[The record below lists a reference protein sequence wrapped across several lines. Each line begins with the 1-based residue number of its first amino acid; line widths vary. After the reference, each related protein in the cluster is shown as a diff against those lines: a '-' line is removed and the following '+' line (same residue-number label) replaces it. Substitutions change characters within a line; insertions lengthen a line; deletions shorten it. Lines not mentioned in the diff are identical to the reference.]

1 MSKVKRRKFLQI
13 STAALITSATHK
25 VLGDSSAVSL
35 HGAAGTLRADGPN
48 YSWEYSL
55 SEDKFR
61 LLDSKK
67 RLVVD
72 GKAQPSIITS
82 PALEPS
88 VRRCSKGKLIQHRID
103 SDRITLR
110 YEGVNGSARCSIT
123 WRFDDKGVWIEPVV
137 YESPASEDIVSLHY
151 FADGDGRESTS
162 TLHSTY
168 LVVPGISEGS
178 SVSPIVR
185 DVVHLDEDIWLGR
198 GSGTPGLLQQ
208 WGLPLHYFCGFSLTE
223 TNGFQKMFT
232 DGRSDAFVCGL
243 ADLPNGDVFLNLHE
257 GRSSLWIDYR
267 SDLWKHLRTP
277 GPVTLGSTLFWA
289 IGPDYYDA
297 IGKYYEGLVQAGI
310 IRRHTNSEKKTA
322 IALTPQIGTWAAQV
336 DRNTAGDHLTEAF
349 LNEFYDQFKA
359 SGVKA
364 GMLSIDD
371 KWEGAYGNLQHS
383 AERFPHFEQFLEK
396 VRGEGYRIG
405 LWAAFMRCE
414 RPSDIGLSTD
424 HMLKDAE
431 GKPFMAGGSPRYY
444 ILDFTQPLVQK
455 TLSDLARRFIRR
467 YRPDLVKF
475 DFGYE
480 LPSVSVSAPQ
490 DRKWMG
496 ERMMWK
502 GLDVVIKAMREEN
515 PDLVV
520 MYYSLSP
527 LFLDYFDLIST
538 DDLFLA
544 SGEYD
549 LEANRRFYFS
559 SLLGPLGIPTY
570 GSSGY
575 DWASA
580 PNIWFDS
587 APVGTIG
594 SMNDFKS
601 DEEGGAATPEAI
613 AKYNGITQA
622 LRSTNLYEVLPIH
635 TVSQAPTLGAHARS
649 WARFEGGKLV
659 LLAFRPPG
667 SGAENQLASRG
678 IDSRVRGAVDSAVPV
693 LVASKT
699 DGSISQS
706 TRLAVVPYGE
716 GVIKI
721 ARQRGREAAVV
732 SHYMGESVAHEQ
744 VLIDSGYLTLTAKSH
759 NSLGK
764 PLEWIEVTI
773 S

>member
-1 MSKVKRRKFLQI
+1 MKRRTFLQL
-13 STAALITSATHK
+13 SSAALITSATRK
-25 VLGDSSAVSL
+25 ALANTSAVSL
-35 HGAAGTLRADGPN
+35 HDSSESLRADGPN

-67 RLVVD
+67 RLIVE
-72 GKAQPSIITS
+72 GKVQPTIMSS
-82 PALEPS
+82 PVAVPS
-88 VRRCSKGKLIQHRID
+88 ARQCSKGKLAQHHID
-103 SDRITLR
+103 GDRITLQ

-123 WRFDDKGVWIEPVV
+123 WRFDDNGAWIEPIA
-137 YESPASEDIVSLHY
+137 YESSTPEDIVSLHY
-151 FADGDGRESTS
+151 FAECNGKEATS

-178 SVSPIVR
+178 SISPIVR
-185 DVVHLDEDIWLGR
+185 DTVHLDEDVWLGR

-208 WGLPLHYFCGFSLTE
+208 WGLPLHYFCGFSLVETE
-223 TNGFQKMFT
+223 GFRNMFT
-232 DGRSDAFVCGL
+232 EGRTDAFVCGL
-243 ADLPNGDVFLNLHE
+243 ADLPNGDLFLNLHE

-277 GPVTLGSTLFWA
+277 GPVTLGATLFWA
-289 IGPDYYDA
+289 FGSDYYEA
-297 IGKYYEGLVQAGI
+297 IGRYYEGLMRSGV
-310 IRRHTNSEKKTA
+310 IRRSQDSEKKTA
-322 IALTPQIGTWAAQV
+322 VALTPQVGTRGAQV
-336 DRNTAGDHLTEAF
+336 NRNTVGNRLTEAF
-349 LNEFYDQFKA
+349 LTEFFEQMKA
-359 SGVKA
+359 SGIKA
-364 GMLSIDD
+364 GMFSIDD
-371 KWEGAYGNLQHS
+371 KWEGSYGNLQHS
-383 AERFPHFEQFLEK
+383 AERFPHFEQLLDK
-396 VRGEGYRIG
+396 VRAEGYRLG
-405 LWAAFMRCE
+405 MWAAFMRCE
-414 RPSDIGLSTD
+414 RPSDIGLTTD
-424 HMLKDAE
+424 HMLKDAD
-431 GKPFMAGGSPRYY
+431 GKPFMTGDSPRYY

-467 YRPDLVKF
+467 YKPDLVKF

-490 DRKWMG
+490 DKKWMG
-496 ERMMWK
+496 ERMMQK
-502 GLDVVIKAMREEN
+502 GLDVVIKAMRDEN

-527 LFLDYFDLIST
+527 LFLDYFDLLSS
-538 DDLFLA
+538 DDLFMA

-580 PNIWFDS
+580 PSIWFDS

-594 SMNDFKS
+594 TLNDFQS

-613 AKYNGITQA
+613 ARFNGVTQVV
-622 LRSTNLYEVLPIH
+622 RPTNIYEVLPFD

-649 WARFEGGKLV
+649 WARFERGKLV
-659 LLAFRPPG
+659 LLAYRPPEAG
-667 SGAENQLASRG
+667 SENTLATRAM
-678 IDSRVRGAVDSAVPV
+678 DPRVKDIVRSSVPV

-699 DGSISQS
+699 DESIAAT

-716 GVIKI
+716 GEIKI
-721 ARQRGREAAVV
+721 ARKQGREAAIV
-732 SHYMGESVAHEQ
+732 SHYMGGGVSNEQ
-744 VLIDSGYLTLTAKSH
+744 ASIEAGRLTLTARGRNAH
-759 NSLGK
+759 GK

-773 S
+773 P